1 MFLELVGKDDRVAVA
16 WGKTVYQ
23 IADVMPFADLRGVT
37 VVQLCGNLGAP
48 YSYRPDECT
57 MEIARRLNA
66 KGINFYAPLVLSS
79 EELANSLKREPVIQD
94 QLAAISDCTLA
105 LFSAGGV
112 DDDSHIV
119 QCGALTRDK
128 LQALRDQGAAGVIA
142 GRLIDSSGNALDC
155 AYNRQ
160 LISAD
165 LAAIRAIPR
174 RLLVVVQDNKIG
186 PLKAALAGGM
196 ATHLVLTHS
205 LAERLL
211 AGPETSGR

>member
-1 MFLELVGKDDRVAVA
+1 
-16 WGKTVYQ
+16 
-23 IADVMPFADLRGVT
+23 
-37 VVQLCGNLGAP
+37 
-48 YSYRPDECT
+48 

-66 KGINFYAPLVLSS
+66 KGINFYAPLILSN
-79 EELANSLKREPVIQD
+79 EELASSLKREPVIKE
-94 QLAAISDCTLA
+94 QLAAIAECTLA
-105 LFSAGGV
+105 LFSVGGV

-128 LQALRDQGAAGVIA
+128 LQKLRNEGAAGVMA
-142 GRLIDSSGNALDC
+142 GQLIDSSGAALDS

-165 LAAIRAIPR
+165 LEAIQAIAR

-186 PLKAALAGGM
+186 PLKAALAGRM
-196 ATHLVLTHS
+196 ATHMVLSHS

-211 AGPETSGR
+211 RKSEVTRL